1 MRCKKEIMGLA
12 ALMVVLF
19 HFYIPFG
26 TSAFETY
33 IYRSTFIG
41 VDLFFFVSSY
51 SIASRNRNQKFQ
63 AKEFILNRLEYIYAP
78 FVILSFIATVYHNW
92 SVSRFVNIILGVE
105 FYERGGGAF
114 LWYFIGIMVFYLL
127 VPLILLL
134 KRETKLWGFPILIA
148 LWIVLSLILQFGFNY
163 TKAFILINRLPIFFI
178 GFYYDELILANLNKL
193 KKKHICIIEIVMFVV
208 GAILVYKYATTG
220 RVIKPFMDMY
230 YVIAIPLILA
240 TVMIVNSLVTL
251 LKDKYESSFLKFIG
265 GITLELYGLQMIFGY
280 DIEMKLLKIVP
291 LKQLAFLGTVVVL
304 IFMAFVFNRLFGIA
318 HKLIEKER

>member
-51 SIASRNRNQKFQ
+51 SIASRDRNQKFQ

-134 KRETKLWGFPILIA
+134 KRETKLLGFPILIA

-178 GFYYDELILANLNKL
+178 GLYYDELILANLNKL
-193 KKKHICIIEIVMFVV
+193 KKNHICIIEIVTFVV
-208 GAILVYKYATTG
+208 GTILVYKYATTV

-240 TVMIVNSLVTL
+240 TVMVVNSLVTL

>member
-163 TKAFILINRLPIFFI
+163 TKAFILINRMPIFFI
-178 GFYYDELILANLNKL
+178 GLYYDELILANLNKL
-193 KKKHICIIEIVMFVV
+193 KKKHICIIDCYVCC
-208 GAILVYKYATTG
+208 G
-220 RVIKPFMDMY
+220 Y
-230 YVIAIPLILA
+230 YFSV
-240 TVMIVNSLVTL
+240 
-251 LKDKYESSFLKFIG
+251 
-265 GITLELYGLQMIFGY
+265 
-280 DIEMKLLKIVP
+280 
-291 LKQLAFLGTVVVL
+291 
-304 IFMAFVFNRLFGIA
+304 
-318 HKLIEKER
+318 